1 MEALFENHY
10 ERTKEMFREYCGYM
24 FFARPSMLILD
35 VLLVLFTA
43 AAILLGVTPGI
54 LLSPVIIAAAQIYMY
69 FYTANTMVKRDAE
82 VTSGGTI
89 RVDAAATEDRLLF
102 KASNGSE
109 QELPY
114 AKMKKIIQ
122 TKRLILIRSEAN
134 LCYILPKD
142 TFTKGTPEA
151 FLAFLK
157 EKRA

>member
-1 MEALFENHY
+1 MVSSW
-10 ERTKEMFREYCGYM
+10 TKVR
-24 FFARPSMLILD
+24 
-35 VLLVLFTA
+35 LLRKEKTIPRAEFS
-43 AAILLGVTPGI
+43 TPRRSRAGKTDGI
-54 LLSPVIIAAAQIYMY
+54 LFVAAAQIYMY

-151 FLAFLK
+151 FLALLK